1 MNVLQDE
8 ATPLADTSERYS
20 RVAMLLHWLIAAC
33 FAFQI
38 GLGWR
43 MDAPRG
49 PQTFAVYQL
58 HKSVGITILLLT
70 LARFAWRFTKPAPA
84 FPATM
89 SPVEKRLAR
98 IVHAGFYILLLG
110 LPLTGWLLVSSSKT
124 AIPTLLYGVLPWP
137 HVPGVPTLAPATRAF
152 VNDASGFGHE
162 VLVYIAYLLLALH
175 IAGAL
180 KHQFYDRG
188 GDLARMLPA
197 PRRALGAAA
206 VAVLLLFAAL
216 VAAGNQLRLK
226 PIALAGSTPAPE
238 GQAAPPVQTP
248 GPAATATPDAPA
260 TPQPAATPTAE
271 ATAAATADTWTVRHA
286 ASTLGFHT
294 AWSQGPVNGHFGTW
308 SATIRFGPDAL
319 DASSV
324 DVVIDMASART
335 GVPDTEG
342 ALPEADWFAVSAH
355 PTASFHATKFR
366 HLAGNHYEALGR
378 LELRGVSRPLK
389 LPFTL
394 TIAGDVATMTGTA
407 SIDRTVFGIGQG
419 EWAATT
425 DVPAAVTVS
434 VAIKADRKR

>member
-1 MNVLQDE
+1 MNVLRDD
-8 ATPLADTSERYS
+8 AMPPVDASARYS

-70 LARFAWRFTKPAPA
+70 LARLAWRLTRPAPA

-89 SPVEKRLAR
+89 SLLEKRLAS
-98 IVHAGFYILLLG
+98 IVHAGFYVLLLG

-124 AIPTLLYGVLPWP
+124 AVPTFLYGLLPWP
-137 HVPGVPTLAPATRAF
+137 HVPGIAGLAPSTKAL

-162 VLVYIAYLLLALH
+162 ALVYIAYLLLALH
-175 IAGAL
+175 VAGAL
-180 KHQFYDRG
+180 KHQFYERG

-206 VAVLLLFAAL
+206 IAVLILFAAL
-216 VAAGNQLRLK
+216 VATGNQLRLA
-226 PIALAGSTPAPE
+226 PIALAGSAAPPAA
-238 GQAAPPVQTP
+238 QAAPQVQAPPPAPIAT
-248 GPAATATPDAPA
+248 PAAAPTPRA
-260 TPQPAATPTAE
+260 AATPSTE
-271 ATAAATADTWTVRHA
+271 ATAAATADSWTVRHA

-294 AWSQGPVNGHFGTW
+294 RWSQGPVDGHFGKW
-308 SATIRFGPDAL
+308 SATIRFGPGAL

-324 DVVIDMASART
+324 DVVIDMASAKT
-335 GVPDTEG
+335 GVADTES
-342 ALPEADWFAVSAH
+342 ALPEADWFAVSSH

-366 HLAGNHYEALGR
+366 HVAGNRYEALGR

-394 TIAGDVATMTGTA
+394 TIAGDVATMAGTA
-407 SIDRTVFGIGQG
+407 TIDRTVFGVGQG

-425 DVPAAVTVS
+425 DLPATVTVT
-434 VAIKADRKR
+434 VAIKADRKP

>member
-1 MNVLQDE
+1 MKLLRDE
-8 ATPLADTSERYS
+8 ATPPADTSQRYS
-20 RVAMLLHWLIAAC
+20 RLAMLLHWLIAAC

-70 LARFAWRFTKPAPA
+70 LARLAWRLTKPAPA

-89 SPVEKRLAR
+89 TPWEKRLAA
-98 IVHAGFYILLLG
+98 IVHTGFYALLLG

-124 AIPTLLYGVLPWP
+124 AIPTLLYGILSWP
-137 HVPGVPTLAPATRAF
+137 HVPGIASLAPSTKAL
-152 VNDASGFGHE
+152 VNDVSGLGHE
-162 VLVYIAYLLLALH
+162 SLVYIAYLLLALH

-180 KHQFYDRG
+180 KHQFHDRG

-206 VAVLLLFAAL
+206 VAVLILFAAL
-216 VAAGNQLRLK
+216 VMAGNQLHLR
-226 PIALAGSTPAPE
+226 PIALAAL
-238 GQAAPPVQTP
+238 APP
-248 GPAATATPDAPA
+248 PAAQATPRAQTEAPAVIATPVAPA
-260 TPQPAATPTAE
+260 TPQPIATPTAD
-271 ATAAATADTWTVRHA
+271 ATPATADTWTVRHA
-286 ASTLGFHT
+286 ASTLGFKT
-294 AWSQGPVNGHFGTW
+294 RWSQGLVDGHFGKW
-308 SATIRFGPDAL
+308 SATILFGPDAL
-319 DASSV
+319 DTSSV

-335 GVPDTEG
+335 GVADTEG
-342 ALPEADWFAVSAH
+342 ALPEADWLAVSSH
-355 PTASFHATKFR
+355 PTATFHATKFR

-378 LELRGVSRPLK
+378 LELRGVSRPLT

-394 TIAGDVATMTGTA
+394 TIAGDVATMAGTA
-407 SIDRTVFGIGQG
+407 TIDRTVFGIGQG

-425 DVPAAVTVS
+425 DLPAAVTVT
-434 VAIKADRKR
+434 VAIKADRKP